1 MKWQE
6 VREMFPDQFVL
17 VSILNYHEE
26 GNKKIVDEVAPIRTI
41 SEEDV
46 NKEFFQVKPGNLV
59 YHTSNKDF
67 VIHLRR
73 DPLMRVSRYTGLVES
88 IPFYTKIMDRI
99 EIGARSIENIEIDVG
114 ILPKDHK
121 GLLGLDILKQQNFII
136 DLKTLELR
144 I

>member
-17 VSILNYHEE
+17 VSILDYHEE

-41 SEEDV
+41 SDEDA
-46 NKEFFQVKPGNLV
+46 NKEFFQAKPGDLV

-73 DPLMRVSRYTGLVES
+73 DPLMRVSRNRNENVAEIYS
-88 IPFYTKIMDRI
+88 IQTTQP
-99 EIGARSIENIEIDVG
+99 
-114 ILPKDHK
+114 
-121 GLLGLDILKQQNFII
+121 
-136 DLKTLELR
+136 DLR
-144 I
+144 